1 MLGSGSRARMPAA
14 VYHGARDIRIETL
27 PVPGPGPGELLLEVH
42 SSGIC
47 GTDALEWERGPIL
60 TPLSGSHPASGHHGP
75 TILGHEFGGRV
86 VKAGPGV
93 DGFGVG
99 DLVACVAAVSCGA
112 CGACRVGTA
121 NFCDSYFTLGI
132 DDHGGLA
139 GYVAAPSAACLEVG
153 GLGLDDDRAALVQ
166 PMSVALHALRQG
178 KPRPGD
184 PVVVLGVGGVGAFL
198 VYAAAQ
204 EGARVLAVDRDP
216 VRLGVADGLG
226 ASATLVAG
234 AGSSLVSR
242 VLEVGGGAAA
252 VAYEVTGAPA
262 VLAAALQMV
271 RPRGRVV
278 AVGLGDRPV
287 PIDMRRITLR
297 EIRLVGTRAQ
307 VFEDD
312 FAEAASLIAS
322 RMEGWSD
329 VAPVALPLD
338 RLVSDGL
345 LPIVE
350 GRPRRIKTLID
361 PWATT
366 ARPAGGTAAG
376 SIDRISHRAWNG

>member
-1 MLGSGSRARMPAA
+1 MRAA

-27 PVPGPGPGELLLEVH
+27 PVPGPGAGELLLEVR

-47 GTDALEWERGPIL
+47 GTDALEWERGPVL
-60 TPLSGSHPASGHHGP
+60 APLRQPHPASGHHGP

-86 VKAGPGV
+86 VKAGPGA
-93 DGFGVG
+93 DGFAVG
-99 DLVACVAAVSCGA
+99 DLVACVAGLSCGA
-112 CGACRVGTA
+112 CGACRAGTA
-121 NFCDSYFTLGI
+121 NFCDGYFTLGI
-132 DDHGGLA
+132 DHHGGLA
-139 GYVAAPSAACLEVG
+139 GYVVAPSAACLEVG

-178 KPRPGD
+178 RPRPGD

-198 VYAAAQ
+198 VYAAAE

-216 VRLGVADGLG
+216 ARLAVADGLG
-226 ASATLVAG
+226 ASATLLAG
-234 AGSSLVSR
+234 DGSSLAPR
-242 VLEVGGGAAA
+242 VLEAGGGAAA
-252 VAYEVTGAPA
+252 VAYEVTGAPE
-262 VLAAALQMV
+262 VLTLALEIV

-287 PIDMRRITLR
+287 PIDMRRITLG

-307 VFEDD
+307 VFEAD
-312 FAEAASLIAS
+312 FADAASLIAS
-322 RMEGWSD
+322 RREGWSD

-345 LPIVE
+345 LPIAE

-366 ARPAGGTAAG
+366 VRPAGGTGVG
-376 SIDRISHRAWNG
+376 SIDGLVSRPPNG